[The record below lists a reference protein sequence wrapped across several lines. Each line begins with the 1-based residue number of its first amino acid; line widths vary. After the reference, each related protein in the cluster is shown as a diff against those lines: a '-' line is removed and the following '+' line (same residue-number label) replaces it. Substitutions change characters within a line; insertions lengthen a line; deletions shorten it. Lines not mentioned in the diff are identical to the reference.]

1 MQGSTRNE
9 PGFEFKAQYV
19 EAGAALAPEG
29 VLEHITGSL
38 FELFGAQLVQEV
50 FDYADFLSRWWS
62 GRCAGL
68 SPKVICTRDCS
79 LCVLK
84 EKRTFSTQ

>member
-1 MQGSTRNE
+1 MSQDLSLKLSTLRL
-9 PGFEFKAQYV
+9 
-19 EAGAALAPEG
+19 GAALAPEG

-38 FELFGAQLVQEV
+38 FELFGAELVQEV

-68 SPKVICTRDCS
+68 SPTAICTRDCL

-84 EKRTFSTQ
+84 KKRTFSTQ